1 MKKIRIGKSELVPAN
16 MTYEEWHKKYAADD
30 KSVKKKE
37 DNIIAEYTTSR
48 KEYDAQVQR
57 LAELEKET
65 DNALDAY
72 MDVMDTSQAAEYEAV
87 FNKKFDETESLKQ
100 IVKDLK
106 AALSGK
112 EAKAVRQIEKNLAV
126 ENGIPIDKVEMSG
139 LQYDT
144 ADMIFGSYKTVLNK
158 YPELKGQ
165 LASFKYDG
173 AKGKAY
179 ASCIKHLQGKFKHT
193 ECLLIMIN

>member
-16 MTYEEWHKKYAADD
+16 MTYEEWHKKYTADD

-57 LAELEKET
+57 LAEFEKEI

-72 MDVMDTSQAAEYEAV
+72 MDVMDTPQAAESEAV

-100 IVKDLK
+100 IVKDL
-106 AALSGK
+106 SSV
-112 EAKAVRQIEKNLAV
+112 VRERSK
-126 ENGIPIDKVEMSG
+126 SR
-139 LQYDT
+139 
-144 ADMIFGSYKTVLNK
+144 
-158 YPELKGQ
+158 
-165 LASFKYDG
+165 
-173 AKGKAY
+173 
-179 ASCIKHLQGKFKHT
+179 
-193 ECLLIMIN
+193 

>member
-57 LAELEKET
+57 LAELEKEI

-72 MDVMDTSQAAEYEAV
+72 MDVMDTPQAAEYEAV
-87 FNKKFDETESLKQ
+87 FNKKFYETESLKQ

-112 EAKAVRQIEKNLAV
+112 EAKAVRQIKKNLAV
-126 ENGIPIDKVEMSG
+126 ETGIPIDKVEMSG
-139 LQYDT
+139 LQYD
-144 ADMIFGSYKTVLNK
+144 IWF
-158 YPELKGQ
+158 
-165 LASFKYDG
+165 
-173 AKGKAY
+173 
-179 ASCIKHLQGKFKHT
+179 I
-193 ECLLIMIN
+193 